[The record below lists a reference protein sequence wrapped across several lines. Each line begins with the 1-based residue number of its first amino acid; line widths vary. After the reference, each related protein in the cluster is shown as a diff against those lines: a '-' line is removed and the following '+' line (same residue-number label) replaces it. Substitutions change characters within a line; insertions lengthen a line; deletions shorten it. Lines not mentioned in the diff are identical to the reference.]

1 MLDERE
7 PPVALSVLFCLNLFP
22 LNEKLSNEMFSAPPL
37 IFKLVIPIFS
47 AGVSS
52 INLIVVMSLPCPT
65 KRELLGI
72 LIPVVR

>member
-7 PPVALSVLFCLNLFP
+7 PPDAFNVLFCLNLFP
-22 LNEKLSNEMFSAPPL
+22 LKEKLSNEMFSALPL
-37 IFKLVIPIFS
+37 IFKLVIPMFS
-47 AGVSS
+47 AGVSF

-72 LIPVVR
+72 LMPVVR